1 MKTVDENLSIR
12 EIENKVAAG
21 LIEEL
26 IFQAHNELK
35 LLRLM
40 KKWQPWKH
48 FAAQQEDMKE
58 LLHNFASFRHDN
70 PFPTVFENYENIRT
84 DRKPR

>member
-1 MKTVDENLSIR
+1 
-12 EIENKVAAG
+12 
-21 LIEEL
+21 
-26 IFQAHNELK
+26 
-35 LLRLM
+35 M